1 MYSTTTSSK
10 IFQVKS
16 DSPGQNNSWIVRYQ
30 IGEKKLRKNGEQK
43 KANEKKRSLSEQE
56 LLPTKISACISSSL

>member
-10 IFQVKS
+10 IFQAKS

-30 IGEKKLRKNGEQK
+30 IGEKKIEKEWGT
-43 KANEKKRSLSEQE
+43 EKKQMKREE
-56 LLPTKISACISSSL
+56 IFK

>member
-30 IGEKKLRKNGEQK
+30 IGEKIEKEWGTE
-43 KANEKKRSLSEQE
+43 KANERRRDL
-56 LLPTKISACISSSL
+56 